1 MSICR
6 VFSGP
11 YFPVFSTKKLRI
23 WTLFTQCDLE
33 KKQQRPVIYLSL
45 SDKVGNSCRNISVT
59 DLNKDD
65 GLDVL
70 INNLERLYV
79 KDKKASAYLA
89 YEQFESFQ
97 RPTEMN
103 IIDYLNE
110 FERLYYEIQLYEMTL
125 PTAVLAYRVLK
136 SANISNEK

>member
-1 MSICR
+1 M
-6 VFSGP
+6 
-11 YFPVFSTKKLRI
+11 
-23 WTLFTQCDLE
+23 
-33 KKQQRPVIYLSL
+33 SL
-45 SDKVGNSCRNISVT
+45 SDKVGNRCRNISVT
-59 DLNKDD
+59 DLNKED
-65 GLDVL
+65 GLDIL

-103 IIDYLNE
+103 IIDYINE